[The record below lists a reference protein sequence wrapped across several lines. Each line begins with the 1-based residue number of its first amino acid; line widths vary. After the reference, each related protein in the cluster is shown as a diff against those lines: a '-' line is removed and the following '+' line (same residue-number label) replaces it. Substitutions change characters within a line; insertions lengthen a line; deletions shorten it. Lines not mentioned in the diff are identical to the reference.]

1 MNTWIMSSGL
11 RPVSALGSLAAG
23 LAFGL
28 LPVSPAHAALG
39 GAPMTPPSGAIV
51 SNAVTHAATPA
62 ATPAATSAAASA
74 SVGSASSY
82 TVHTT
87 TLPVGTVVNEY
98 VGEDGVVFGVAWQ
111 GPRIPNLPTLLDGY
125 FPQYVQGIQNQR
137 VNGGGRGNVSVTGS
151 ALVVRSGGHMG
162 AFAGQAY
169 LPPALPAGVS
179 ASDIK

>member
-1 MNTWIMSSGL
+1 M
-11 RPVSALGSLAAG
+11 SALVSLAAG
-23 LAFGL
+23 LAFSL

-39 GAPMTPPSGAIV
+39 GAPMTPPSSATV

-62 ATPAATSAAASA
+62 ATPAAASA
-74 SVGSASSY
+74 SAASASSY
-82 TVHTT
+82 TVRTT

-98 VGEDGVVFGVAWQ
+98 VGADGVVFGVAWQ
-111 GPRIPNLPTLLDGY
+111 GPRIPNLPTLLDSY
-125 FPQYVQGIQNQR
+125 FPQYVEGIQNQR

-162 AFAGQAY
+162 SFAGQAY

>member
-1 MNTWIMSSGL
+1 MNIWIIPSGL

-23 LAFGL
+23 LAFSL
-28 LPVSPAHAALG
+28 LPVPPAHAALG
-39 GAPMTPPSGAIV
+39 GAPMTPPSGATV
-51 SNAVTHAATPA
+51 SHAVTRAATPA
-62 ATPAATSAAASA
+62 AASA
-74 SVGSASSY
+74 SASSY
-82 TVHTT
+82 TVSTT

-98 VGEDGVVFGVAWQ
+98 VGADGVVFGVAWR
-111 GPRIPNLPTLLDGY
+111 GPRIPDLPKLLDSY

-137 VNGGGRGNVSVTGS
+137 VNGGGHGPVSVTGG

-162 AFAGQAY
+162 SFAGQAY

>member
-1 MNTWIMSSGL
+1 MNTWIMSLGL

-23 LAFGL
+23 LAFSL

-51 SNAVTHAATPA
+51 SNAVTHS
-62 ATPAATSAAASA
+62 ATPAATSSAASA
-74 SVGSASSY
+74 SVASASSY
-82 TVHTT
+82 TVHST

-98 VGEDGVVFGVAWQ
+98 VGADGVVFGVAWQ
-111 GPRIPNLPTLLDGY
+111 GPRIPNLPTLLDSY
-125 FPQYVQGIQNQR
+125 FPQYVQGVQNQR